1 MTEADRA
8 VRAAVYAHFVE
19 FGTAPTKTTL
29 ASATSLDGRAVEE
42 SLSRLAENHR
52 LVLAPESRSVT
63 MAHPFSGIR
72 TAYRARIGDRTWQ
85 ANCGWDAFAI
95 LSLLGDGEVLA
106 DSPLDATTSAW
117 RVGDGVVSP
126 GGFIHFVVPARSF
139 WDDIAF
145 T

>member
-1 MTEADRA
+1 VTEADRA

-19 FGTAPTKTTL
+19 FGTAPTKATL
-29 ASATSLDGRAVEE
+29 ASATSMDGGAVEE
-42 SLSRLAENHR
+42 SLSRLAEHHR
-52 LVLAPESRSVT
+52 LVLAPGNRSVT
-63 MAHPFSGIR
+63 MAHPFSGFR
-72 TAYRARIGDRTWQ
+72 TGYRARIGDRTWH

-106 DSPLDATTSAW
+106 DSALDTTTSAW

-126 GGFIHFVVPARSF
+126 GGFMHFVVPARSF

>member
-19 FGTAPTKTTL
+19 FGTAPTKATL
-29 ASATSLDGRAVEE
+29 ASATSMDGRAVEE

-52 LVLAPESRSVT
+52 LVLAPRSRSVT

-95 LSLLGDGEVLA
+95 LSLLGDGEVLT
-106 DSPLDATTSAW
+106 DSPLDTTTWAW

-126 GGFIHFVVPARSF
+126 GGFMHFVVPARSF